1 MLRRNSCRSQNRPLS
16 RSRSSASIVRNPVHE
31 LTSIEPYVAERDAY
45 LAATLSYNRAQ
56 PPNNGGGKTSRLQ
69 RQQSVRFVGPNAQ
82 PQRRLATRASMALVG
97 NINMPRRPAG
107 SDSHHLSSPSF
118 EPREDAASLSYARLR
133 KSRSMY
139 TPSIAKTPNYPMEN
153 SDYPDMFNG
162 WLPTPRYSSLVRKE
176 NEPFRSSGGPTLR
189 TPKSM
194 GFLSS
199 DCERSMSRDSIS
211 SGHETVQ
218 RTQNRLYE
226 PSERSSRLQSRP
238 SSFFQSSYRH
248 APNPTSFPKS
258 LRGSSNNNTS
268 VLSSEHVYGANFP
281 PIIPSQP
288 PGLRTKARKIS
299 KSLKSRLKG
308 FFSRPK
314 NRNDLADQTGEHPQD
329 LESDDGSCY
338 RAQTPAQLPQEAS
351 LYRVVSH
358 MPSFHAVPPSQQ
370 PRSRQA
376 SLGTIEAEDNA
387 LDDDK
392 SRVTSWTNSTAD
404 TIANRPR
411 SANWSRQYPSDF
423 QQGGTEAGFS
433 SHNQPSMHH
442 NNVSHAGPIVNSDRV
457 YSALMKRL
465 RGTNG
470 DQNQLSGKGQGPRD
484 SVETNSLRSTSTIRR
499 QARQPTNEGSAHT
512 IRHVQYEDDIFQ
524 DSTEGSTA
532 SHYSS
537 ESTKSVIRRHQSSDS
552 LQNYGH
558 ETCPSPGYG
567 QGSGLSPNRNDMKP
581 LAAGESQKRTL
592 SGRSSA
598 FFASPTCHLFRT
610 TSPYRR
616 ALQESMKAAQADD
629 QLQTPNAKDLSSLSG
644 ISLPTRRPSTEDDS
658 DDDVRVAVAYA
669 ESVYSNSSEDNAP
682 HVYSTSS
689 ALRST
694 EDEPGHQVHGDATIF
709 INTERRQL
717 PPACH
722 TRDSSSAS
730 SVEWKTWLS
739 ANVSKL
745 ETPPTTLKPDFPQEP
760 SSAPQDFSHV
770 REKAEIETGIE
781 SDADDYLQVTACA
794 GLPPK
799 QAPNKDYRGPS
810 VLAAMAREQSFL
822 ANPWQ
827 PKSTTTNENSPPV
840 SGARPKSLY
849 CKDASPMAATDNL
862 RTIPSVPNVNTCVAN
877 RDSLVIE
884 PRTSS
889 LNTCS
894 RPFDPLLEEARGLKR
909 RSRTRLRAYDGSAKS
924 SPGFTSALERQF
936 GVSRTG
942 SPRVWKAEESSG
954 ELGSEADPGI
964 DELGRRDFD
973 AQAMG
978 SRRMV
983 DLFLSSRQQRVA
995 GSQTRQSSDSLSA
1008 AFV

>member
-56 PPNNGGGKTSRLQ
+56 PQSNGGGKTSRLQ

-107 SDSHHLSSPSF
+107 SHSHHLSPPSF
-118 EPREDAASLSYARLR
+118 EPGEDAASVSYARLR

-139 TPSIAKTPNYPMEN
+139 TPSIAKTPNYSMET
-153 SDYPDMFNG
+153 SDQPDMFNG
-162 WLPTPRYSSLVRKE
+162 WVPTPRYSSLVRKE

-199 DCERSMSRDSIS
+199 DCDRSMSRTSIS
-211 SGHETVQ
+211 SGHESVQ
-218 RTQNRLYE
+218 RPQNRPFE
-226 PSERSSRLQSRP
+226 PPERSSRLQSRP
-238 SSFFQSSYRH
+238 SSFFQSSYRY

-258 LRGSSNNNTS
+258 LRGSSNNTS

-281 PIIPSQP
+281 PIIPSQQ

-314 NRNDLADQTGEHPQD
+314 NRDDLADQTGEHPQD

-404 TIANRPR
+404 TLANQPR

-423 QQGGTEAGFS
+423 QQDGTEAAFS
-433 SHNQPSMHH
+433 SYNQPSMYH
-442 NNVSHAGPIVNSDRV
+442 NNAPNAGPIVNSDRV

-465 RGTNG
+465 KETNG
-470 DQNQLSGKGQGPRD
+470 YQNQSSGEGQRPPD
-484 SVETNSLRSTSTIRR
+484 SVDAHSLRSTSTIRR
-499 QARQPTNEGSAHT
+499 QARQSTYEGSAHT

-537 ESTKSVIRRHQSSDS
+537 ESTKSVIRRRQSSDS

-567 QGSGLSPNRNDMKP
+567 GGSGLSPDRNSMKP
-581 LAAGESQKRTL
+581 LAAGESQKPTL

-629 QLQTPNAKDLSSLSG
+629 QLQTPSAKDLSALSA
-644 ISLPTRRPSTEDDS
+644 ISLPTRRPSTEDS
-658 DDDVRVAVAYA
+658 DDDVRVAYA
-669 ESVYSNSSEDNAP
+669 ESVYSNSSEENAP

-689 ALRST
+689 ASRST
-694 EDEPGHQVHGDATIF
+694 GDEPGRQVHGDATIF
-709 INTERRQL
+709 LNTERRQL
-717 PPACH
+717 PQTSH

-770 REKAEIETGIE
+770 REKAEIETEIE
-781 SDADDYLQVTACA
+781 SDADEYPQVAAGA

-799 QAPNKDYRGPS
+799 LVPSKDYRGPS
-810 VLAAMAREQSFL
+810 VLTAMAREPSYL

-827 PKSTTTNENSPPV
+827 PQSTTTNENSPLI
-840 SGARPKSLY
+840 SGARAKSL
-849 CKDASPMAATDNL
+849 CSKDVSPVAAKDNL

-877 RDSLVIE
+877 LDSLVIE

-889 LNTCS
+889 LSTCS
-894 RPFDPLLEEARGLKR
+894 RPFDPVREETRLKR
-909 RSRTRLRAYDGSAKS
+909 RSRTRLGTNDTSAKS
-924 SPGFTSALERQF
+924 SPGFTTALERQF

-942 SPRVWKAEESSG
+942 SPRVWKAEEPSG

-964 DELGRRDFD
+964 DELGRRDFG

>member
-16 RSRSSASIVRNPVHE
+16 RSRSSASIVRNPVLE

-56 PPNNGGGKTSRLQ
+56 PQNNGGGKTSRLQ

-82 PQRRLATRASMALVG
+82 PQRKLATRASMALVG

-107 SDSHHLSSPSF
+107 SDSHHLPPSSF

-139 TPSIAKTPNYPMEN
+139 TPSIAKTPNYSMEN
-153 SDYPDMFNG
+153 SDPPEMFNG

-218 RTQNRLYE
+218 RTQNRFYE

-248 APNPTSFPKS
+248 TPNPTSFPKS
-258 LRGSSNNNTS
+258 LRMSNNNNTS

-281 PIIPSQP
+281 PIIPSQQ

-314 NRNDLADQTGEHPQD
+314 NRDDLADQTGEHPQD

-338 RAQTPAQLPQEAS
+338 RAQPALLPQEAS
-351 LYRVVSH
+351 VYRVVSH
-358 MPSFHAVPPSQQ
+358 MPSFHVVPPSQQ

-423 QQGGTEAGFS
+423 QQDGMGAALLS
-433 SHNQPSMHH
+433 YNQTSTYH

-465 RGTNG
+465 RETNG
-470 DQNQLSGKGQGPRD
+470 DQNQSPGEGQRPPD
-484 SVETNSLRSTSTIRR
+484 SVDANSLRSTSTIRR
-499 QARQPTNEGSAHT
+499 QARQSTYEGSAQT

-558 ETCPSPGYG
+558 EACPSPGYG
-567 QGSGLSPNRNDMKP
+567 GESGLSPDRNDMKP
-581 LAAGESQKRTL
+581 LAAGESQKPTL

-658 DDDVRVAVAYA
+658 DDDVRVTYA
-669 ESVYSNSSEDNAP
+669 ESVYSNSSEENAP

-689 ALRST
+689 ASRLT
-694 EDEPGHQVHGDATIF
+694 EDGPGHQVHGDATIF
-709 INTERRQL
+709 LNTERRQQ
-717 PPACH
+717 PPTSH

-770 REKAEIETGIE
+770 REKAEIETKTE
-781 SDADDYLQVTACA
+781 HDADDYPQVAACA
-794 GLPPK
+794 GPPPK
-799 QAPNKDYRGPS
+799 LAPNKDYHGPS
-810 VLAAMAREQSFL
+810 ILAAMAREQSFL

-924 SPGFTSALERQF
+924 SPGFTTALERQF

-942 SPRVWKAEESSG
+942 SPRVWKVEEQSG
-954 ELGSEADPGI
+954 ELVGSEADSGI

>member
-1 MLRRNSCRSQNRPLS
+1 M
-16 RSRSSASIVRNPVHE
+16 
-31 LTSIEPYVAERDAY
+31 
-45 LAATLSYNRAQ
+45 
-56 PPNNGGGKTSRLQ
+56 
-69 RQQSVRFVGPNAQ
+69 
-82 PQRRLATRASMALVG
+82 
-97 NINMPRRPAG
+97 
-107 SDSHHLSSPSF
+107 
-118 EPREDAASLSYARLR
+118 
-133 KSRSMY
+133 
-139 TPSIAKTPNYPMEN
+139 
-153 SDYPDMFNG
+153 
-162 WLPTPRYSSLVRKE
+162 
-176 NEPFRSSGGPTLR
+176 
-189 TPKSM
+189 
-194 GFLSS
+194 
-199 DCERSMSRDSIS
+199 
-211 SGHETVQ
+211 
-218 RTQNRLYE
+218 
-226 PSERSSRLQSRP
+226 
-238 SSFFQSSYRH
+238 
-248 APNPTSFPKS
+248 
-258 LRGSSNNNTS
+258 SNNNNTT

-281 PIIPSQP
+281 PIIPSQQ

-314 NRNDLADQTGEHPQD
+314 NRDDLVDQTGEHPQD

-338 RAQTPAQLPQEAS
+338 RVQTPGLPQEAS
-351 LYRVVSH
+351 VYRVVSH

-370 PRSRQA
+370 PRSRQG

-404 TIANRPR
+404 TIANRPM
-411 SANWSRQYPSDF
+411 SANWSRQYPSNF
-423 QQGGTEAGFS
+423 QQDGTESAFS
-433 SHNQPSMHH
+433 SHNQPSMYH
-442 NNVSHAGPIVNSDRV
+442 NSVSHAGPIVNSDRV

-465 RGTNG
+465 RETNG
-470 DQNQLSGKGQGPRD
+470 DQNQLTGKGQRPRD

-524 DSTEGSTA
+524 DSTEESTA

-567 QGSGLSPNRNDMKP
+567 QRSGLSPNRNDMKP
-581 LAAGESQKRTL
+581 LAAGESQKPTL

-658 DDDVRVAVAYA
+658 DDDVRVAYA

-694 EDEPGHQVHGDATIF
+694 EDEPGHQIHGDATIF

-781 SDADDYLQVTACA
+781 SDADDYPQVAACA

-799 QAPNKDYRGPS
+799 LAPNKDYHGPS
-810 VLAAMAREQSFL
+810 VLTALAREQSFL

-862 RTIPSVPNVNTCVAN
+862 RTIPSVPNVNTCVSN
-877 RDSLVIE
+877 LDSLVIE

-924 SPGFTSALERQF
+924 SPGFTTALERQF

-983 DLFLSSRQQRVA
+983 DLFLSSRQQRVV
-995 GSQTRQSSDSLSA
+995 GNQTRQSSDSLSA

>member
-56 PPNNGGGKTSRLQ
+56 PQSNGGGKISRLQ

-82 PQRRLATRASMALVG
+82 PQRRLATRASMALVS
-97 NINMPRRPAG
+97 NINMPRPPVG
-107 SDSHHLSSPSF
+107 PHPHHLPPASF
-118 EPREDAASLSYARLR
+118 ESREDAASLSYARLR

-139 TPSIAKTPNYPMEN
+139 TPSIAKTPNYSMEN
-153 SDYPDMFNG
+153 SEHPDMFNG
-162 WLPTPRYSSLVRKE
+162 WVPTPRYSSLVRKE

-199 DCERSMSRDSIS
+199 DCDRSMSRTSIS
-211 SGHETVQ
+211 SGHESVQ

-226 PSERSSRLQSRP
+226 PPERSSRLQSRP
-238 SSFFQSSYRH
+238 STFFQSSYRH

-258 LRGSSNNNTS
+258 LRGSSNNTS
-268 VLSSEHVYGANFP
+268 VVSSEHVYGANFP

-329 LESDDGSCY
+329 LESDDGGCY

-376 SLGTIEAEDNA
+376 SLGTIEPEDNA

-404 TIANRPR
+404 TIANQPR

-423 QQGGTEAGFS
+423 QQDGTEAAFS
-433 SHNQPSMHH
+433 PYNQTSMYH
-442 NNVSHAGPIVNSDRV
+442 NNGSNAGPIVNSDRV

-465 RGTNG
+465 RETNG
-470 DQNQLSGKGQGPRD
+470 YRNQSLGEGQRPSD
-484 SVETNSLRSTSTIRR
+484 SVDANSMRSTSTIRR
-499 QARQPTNEGSAHT
+499 QACQPTYEGSAHT
-512 IRHVQYEDDIFQ
+512 IRHVQYEDNIFQ

-537 ESTKSVIRRHQSSDS
+537 ESTKSVIRRRQSSDS

-567 QGSGLSPNRNDMKP
+567 GGSGVSPDRNDMKP
-581 LAAGESQKRTL
+581 LAAGESQKPTL

-629 QLQTPNAKDLSSLSG
+629 QLQTPNAKDLSALSA
-644 ISLPTRRPSTEDDS
+644 ISLPTRRPSTEDS
-658 DDDVRVAVAYA
+658 DDDVRAAYA
-669 ESVYSNSSEDNAP
+669 ESVYSNSSEENAP

-689 ALRST
+689 ASRST
-694 EDEPGHQVHGDATIF
+694 EDEPGSQVHGDATIF
-709 INTERRQL
+709 LNTERRQL
-717 PPACH
+717 PPSSH
-722 TRDSSSAS
+722 SRDSSSAS

-745 ETPPTTLKPDFPQEP
+745 ETPPTTLKPEFPQEP
-760 SSAPQDFSHV
+760 SSAHQAFSHF
-770 REKAEIETGIE
+770 REKAEIETEVE
-781 SDADDYLQVTACA
+781 SDEDEYPQVTAGA
-794 GLPPK
+794 GLPPML
-799 QAPNKDYRGPS
+799 APSKDYGSTS
-810 VLAAMAREQSFL
+810 VLTAMVIEQSHL
-822 ANPWQ
+822 ANPWRPQ
-827 PKSTTTNENSPPV
+827 STTTTNENSPLV
-840 SGARPKSLY
+840 SGARPKSLHG
-849 CKDASPMAATDNL
+849 KDASPMAAKDNL

-877 RDSLVIE
+877 LDSLVIE

-894 RPFDPLLEEARGLKR
+894 RPFDPVREEARLKR
-909 RSRTRLRAYDGSAKS
+909 RSRTRLGANDASAKS
-924 SPGFTSALERQF
+924 SPGFTTALERQF

-942 SPRVWKAEESSG
+942 SPRVWKAEEPSG

-973 AQAMG
+973 AQTMG

-995 GSQTRQSSDSLSA
+995 GSQARQSSDSLSA